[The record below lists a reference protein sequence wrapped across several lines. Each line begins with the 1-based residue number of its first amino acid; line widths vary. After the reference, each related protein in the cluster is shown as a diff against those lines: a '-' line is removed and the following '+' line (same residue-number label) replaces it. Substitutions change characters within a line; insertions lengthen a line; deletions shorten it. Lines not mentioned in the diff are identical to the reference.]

1 MKPSA
6 VLLIDLENFF
16 LSRVQYFNQKAIL
29 PGNRPSFA
37 DDFERLIAFAQ
48 RMAGAQFAVRRAYA
62 DYATL
67 RAGPRDLMRQ
77 GVEPVQVFRLSGS
90 KNAADMRMA
99 MDAAALLNGS
109 AQVDH
114 FILVTGDGDFI
125 PVILEL
131 KRHGHTVSVIG
142 VTGATN
148 ELIQRFV
155 DNFELYEDLLA
166 AEEVEVRSG
175 ERVQTGDN
183 LAHVAQCVLRLLT
196 QKGPLRFAAVKPLL
210 SKELGHPFDP
220 GAFGC
225 DTTGEFLQKYQSE
238 LGVVIRQTQH
248 DKELALPGAAPPSAN
263 GNGGSKVAPKPP
275 ARTAEKVAPKP
286 AAPEPHTQIHYL
298 QLLTG
303 RGQASSAVGTVRV
316 PAVPWAVIEWS
327 CDMVATMLA
336 PPRGAPT
343 HTTSLLPK
351 LVKAADSCDIPD
363 LVKHLRSIYPI
374 LRAGLGAQ
382 PPDGVYALREGTTGE
397 AVRRGLFQY
406 IGYVLK
412 CRLSDSGVTGEVR
425 TDALAAVFD
434 PGPALEKAVAE
445 LTAALAEPPPAE
457 SPPPAPV
464 APAPA
469 PPRPTEDFHTA
480 ASYMKL
486 LKAGGAKGSDTESFK
501 ILPVPWP
508 SVERVCAD
516 LVPIVAARDAPPERD
531 QLTARVI
538 DSGKGSDIERY
549 DQHVR
554 RALGILRVAGELT
567 EENGLMTLNAEITS
581 GQELRNRALAFLLQ
595 LLQLRLEERE
605 VYDPIRPREFVAAI
619 EAGPLTDGLL
629 AEIGPA
635 ISWLYRPADST
646 PATEPAFEQPAEPD
660 TSAAD
665 SGIVLL
671 EAVPDAD
678 GSRLELVAEP
688 EPDTSSEPAPVPVEP
703 APIWDSSA
711 YDFDGVLPE
720 TTAPTVHVH
729 ASASAPDAL
738 PETHSGVMGVVNVE
752 RITSEAVAAAGE
764 DAQALPVNETEPSPT
779 APVPEPEMIQ
789 PFPEDDDDLML
800 AVPVADWMPD
810 GDPLDTEVET
820 YSPTLAPEQLVHAAP
835 ISARSVPI
843 PPPLPGAVAPP
854 VAKIFPP
861 PLPVSIQPTPLPP
874 LPPESA

>member
-16 LSRVQYFNQKAIL
+16 LSRVQYFNQKAI
-29 PGNRPSFA
+29 PAGNRPSFA
-37 DDFERLIAFAQ
+37 DDFERLITFAQ
-48 RMAGAQFAVRRAYA
+48 RMAGGQFAVRRAYA

-166 AEEVEVRSG
+166 AEEVETRTG
-175 ERVQTGDN
+175 ERALAADSI
-183 LAHVAQCVLRLLT
+183 AHVAQCILRLLT

-225 DTTGEFLQKYQSE
+225 DTTGEFLQKYQTE

-248 DKELALPGAAPPSAN
+248 DKELALLGAVPTSTN
-263 GNGGSKVAPKPP
+263 GTNGSKVAAKPP
-275 ARTAEKVAPKP
+275 ARTTDKGTAKP
-286 AAPEPHTQIHYL
+286 AAPEPHTQIHYM

-316 PAVPWAVIEWS
+316 PAIPWTVIEWS

-336 PPRGAPT
+336 PPNGAPT

-412 CRLSDSGVTGEVR
+412 CRLSDSGVAGDVR

-434 PGPALEKAVAE
+434 PGPALEKVVAE
-445 LTAALAEPPPAE
+445 LATALAEPPPAE
-457 SPPPAPV
+457 SVPAPV
-464 APAPA
+464 AAAPA
-469 PPRPTEDFHTA
+469 PPRPTEDLHTA
-480 ASYMKL
+480 AAYMKL

-516 LVPIVAARDAPPERD
+516 LVPILAALGAPPERD

-538 DSGKGSDIERY
+538 EAGKDAYIERY

-567 EENGLMTLNAEITS
+567 EENGLMVLNAEITS

-595 LLQLRLEERE
+595 LLQLRLEERD

-629 AEIGPA
+629 AEVGPA
-635 ISWLYRPADST
+635 ISWLYRPADGG
-646 PATEPAFEQPAEPD
+646 PASEPV

-665 SGIVLL
+665 SGVVLVEAARDTDGTSL
-671 EAVPDAD
+671 EPVAEPVPDATH
-678 GSRLELVAEP
+678 EP
-688 EPDTSSEPAPVPVEP
+688 VPVPVEP
-703 APIWDSSA
+703 APLWDTNG

-720 TTAPTVHVH
+720 PSEPSAQIHATVPT
-729 ASASAPDAL
+729 PEAL
-738 PETHSGVMGVVNVE
+738 PETHSGMMGVVNVE

-764 DAQALPVNETEPSPT
+764 GAPALPVDDIEPVAT
-779 APVPEPEMIQ
+779 ASEPEPLC
-789 PFPEDDDDLML
+789 PLPVDDEELVL

-810 GDPLDTEVET
+810 GDPLETEVET
-820 YSPTLAPEQLVHAAP
+820 YSSALVPEQLVQAVP
-835 ISARSVPI
+835 VPVRSVPI
-843 PPPLPGAVAPP
+843 PPPLPATVAPP
-854 VAKIFPP
+854 VAKIVPP
-861 PLPVSIQPTPLPP
+861 PLPPLLPP
-874 LPPESA
+874 PPPESA